1 MKRFERGAMRPTILD
16 ILTAFIL
23 LAILLWASWKQ
34 FPAYNRKFTPRSGSV
49 SATPR
54 PAGKF

>member
-34 FPAYNRKFTPRSGSV
+34 FPAYNRKFMPRAGSA

-54 PAGKF
+54 SAGKF